1 MRGLETRGAMRGSD
15 PRGPPAV
22 GMALALL
29 GLRGFGAVMHGL
41 RLRGDADQ
49 AVWTDQDRSPSQ
61 AGLFIA
67 SPRVTDQASWTDRER
82 PPQADLIIAP
92 RHEPSVIS
100 NANVP
105 LRASDK

>member
-29 GLRGFGAVMHGL
+29 GLRGFGAVMHGP

-49 AVWTDQDRSPSQ
+49 A
-61 AGLFIA
+61 
-67 SPRVTDQASWTDRER
+67 SWTDREG
-82 PPQADLIIAP
+82 PSQADLIIAP

-100 NANVP
+100 TANVP